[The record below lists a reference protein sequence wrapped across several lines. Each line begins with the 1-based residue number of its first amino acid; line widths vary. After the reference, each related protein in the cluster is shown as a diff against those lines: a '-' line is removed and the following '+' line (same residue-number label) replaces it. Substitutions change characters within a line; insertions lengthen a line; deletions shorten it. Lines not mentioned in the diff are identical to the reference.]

1 MAADWPGAGDSCPAC
16 LKGDTLFKKLT
27 ALIIMD
33 GFGIN
38 PNPQGNAILAA
49 GTPNVDRLMAAY
61 PHTQLG
67 ASGMSVGLPDGQM
80 GNSEVGHLNIGAG
93 RVVYQELTRITKD
106 ILDGDLY
113 EKEPLI
119 WAMDSA
125 KQQGKALHLIGL
137 LSDGG
142 VHSHNTHLYAL
153 LRMAKDRGLTRVYV
167 HALLDGRDTP
177 PTSGL
182 GYVRELEQKMLEI
195 GVGQIASIQ
204 GRYYGMDRDNI
215 WPRVQL
221 GYDAIALGRGVPAL
235 SPDEAVQQSYDK
247 GENDEFVKPTV
258 IMHGGKPVATV
269 QPKDSIIFFNFR
281 PDRARQLTRA
291 LIDPDFTGFEREG
304 GQIPVQFV
312 SMTQYDE
319 TFGDWLRVVNPPDSL
334 RMTLA
339 EYLSGLGL
347 TQLHI
352 AETQKYAHVTFFF
365 NGGIEPSY
373 PGEDRILV
381 PSSKVATFDLKP
393 EMSAPQVTEQALE
406 AIRSG
411 KYDVMILNYA
421 NCDMVGHTGIM
432 AAAEAAVKEVDQ
444 DVGILVDEILRL
456 GGRAFVTADHGNAD
470 QMIDYLTGEPFTAHT
485 TNPVP
490 FIACGSEF
498 VGKQLKSGGK
508 LCDIAPTML
517 KVMGLPIP
525 EEMTGQP
532 LID

>member
-1 MAADWPGAGDSCPAC
+1 MDR
-16 LKGDTLFKKLT
+16 KMT

-38 PNPQGNAILAA
+38 PKPEGNAILAA
-49 GTPNVDRLMAAY
+49 GTPNVDRLRALY
-61 PHTQLG
+61 PNTLLG
-67 ASGMSVGLPDGQM
+67 ASGMDVGLPDGQM

-93 RVVYQELTRITKD
+93 RIVYQELTRITKD
-106 ILDGDLY
+106 IQDGELFK
-113 EKEPLI
+113 KEPLI

-125 KQQGKALHLIGL
+125 CTQDKSLHLIGL

-153 LRMAKDRGLTRVYV
+153 LRMAQGRGLTKVYV
-167 HALLDGRDTP
+167 HVLLDGRDTP

-182 GYVRELEQKMLEI
+182 GFVKELEAEIAKI
-195 GVGQIASIQ
+195 GVGKIATVQ

-215 WPRVQL
+215 WPRIQL
-221 GYDAIALGRGVPAL
+221 GYDAIAMGQGVPAD
-235 SPDEAVQQSYDK
+235 SVVQAVQQSYDK
-247 GENDEFVKPTV
+247 GQTDEFVLPTV
-258 IMHGGKPVATV
+258 VMQDGLPLTSV
-269 QPKDSIIFFNFR
+269 QPLDSIIFFNFR

-291 LIDPDFTGFEREG
+291 FIQQDFTGFERARG
-304 GQIPVQFV
+304 FIPTQFV
-312 SMTQYDE
+312 TMTQYDE
-319 TFGDWLRVVNPPDSL
+319 TFTGLRIVNPPENLDN
-334 RMTLA
+334 TLG
-339 EYLSGLGL
+339 EYLSSLGL

-365 NGGIEPSY
+365 NGGVEPPN

-393 EMSAPQVTEQALE
+393 EMSAPEVTQKALD
-406 AIRSG
+406 AIESG
-411 KYDVMILNYA
+411 KYDVMILNFA

-432 AAAEAAVKEVDQ
+432 PAAVAAVQEVDK
-444 DVGILVDEILRL
+444 DVGILVDAILKK

-470 QMIDYLTGEPFTAHT
+470 QMIDYVTGEPFTAHT

-490 FIACGSEF
+490 FIACGEELR
-498 VGKQLKSGGK
+498 GKALRSGGK

-517 KVMGLPIP
+517 DAMHLPIP
-525 EEMTGQP
+525 AQMTGQS
-532 LID
+532 LL